1 MSNEIEN
8 KSQKVGFSLA
18 DEIARSGRSNHPG
31 RGRSGGSRGGGPRRD
46 SDLDQKV
53 IHSRRVTRVVA
64 GGRRFSIAVA
74 LAVGDHRGSVGLGT
88 GKAGDTQMAMI
99 KALRMAKKNMFKV
112 PLTSESSIPHEV
124 WAKFGSAKIK
134 IMPNGGRGLMSG
146 SSVRDL
152 VRLAGIKD
160 VTTKILSGSKNR
172 LNNARA
178 TIKALRQIKS
188 RIPLEPKT

>member
-1 MSNEIEN
+1 
-8 KSQKVGFSLA
+8 
-18 DEIARSGRSNHPG
+18 
-31 RGRSGGSRGGGPRRD
+31 
-46 SDLDQKV
+46 
-53 IHSRRVTRVVA
+53 
-64 GGRRFSIAVA
+64 
-74 LAVGDHRGSVGLGT
+74 
-88 GKAGDTQMAMI
+88 MAMI